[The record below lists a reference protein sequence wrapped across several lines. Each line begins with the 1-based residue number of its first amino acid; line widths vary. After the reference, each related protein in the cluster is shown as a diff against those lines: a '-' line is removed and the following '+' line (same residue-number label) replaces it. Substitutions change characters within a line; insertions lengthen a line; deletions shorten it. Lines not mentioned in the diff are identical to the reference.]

1 MLWLCLV
8 AVVLVAQVV
17 LLKVDFIAVAVAQ
30 AECL

>member
-8 AVVLVAQVV
+8 AAALAHRAV
-17 LLKVDFIAVAVAQ
+17 LLKVDFLAAAVAQ

>member
-17 LLKVDFIAVAVAQ
+17 LLKVDFLAV
-30 AECL
+30 CFRC